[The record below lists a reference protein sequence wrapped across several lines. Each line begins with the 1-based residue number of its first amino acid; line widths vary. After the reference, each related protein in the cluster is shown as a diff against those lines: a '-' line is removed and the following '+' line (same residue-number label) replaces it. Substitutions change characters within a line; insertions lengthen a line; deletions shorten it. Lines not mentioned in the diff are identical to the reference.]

1 MAPGN
6 IADRHAGLHRLGDHG
21 QLQINGEPT
30 PMGDAGHNFDL
41 RERVGH
47 RRMPR
52 LIPRPSGYCRCPV
65 ETGCS
70 SGPPCGLMA
79 GRLSTSAKDS
89 ACTGA
94 SDGTMARVEVIT
106 GVERRRR

>member
-52 LIPRPSGYCRCPV
+52 LIPSRLLKKSV
-65 ETGCS
+65 A
-70 SGPPCGLMA
+70 LA
-79 GRLSTSAKDS
+79 GA
-89 ACTGA
+89 A
-94 SDGTMARVEVIT
+94 
-106 GVERRRR
+106 